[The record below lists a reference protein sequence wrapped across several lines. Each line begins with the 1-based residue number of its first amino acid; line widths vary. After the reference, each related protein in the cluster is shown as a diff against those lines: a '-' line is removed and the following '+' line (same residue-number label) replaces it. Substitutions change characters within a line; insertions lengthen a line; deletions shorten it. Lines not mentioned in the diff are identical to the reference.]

1 MLPWPWDTVAE
12 AHTEARNTRLWA
24 DAPADDATL
33 DVLLEAASDQVH
45 RFAPAVGVD
54 TVGDPLPVPP
64 RYKLATIYQA
74 RELQAAAV
82 RDGDVIGVGDYGLRA
97 RPLVDSVKQL
107 LRPQRGRPGV
117 G

>member
-1 MLPWPWDTVAE
+1 MLPWPWDTVAD
-12 AHTEARNTRLWA
+12 AHAEARNTRVWA

-33 DVLLEAASDQVH
+33 DAFLDAASDAVWA
-45 RFAPAVGVD
+45 FAPAVGVD
-54 TVGDPLPVPP
+54 AAGAPLPVPS